1 MASFYPFPPPI
12 PFARQDKSRRRVR
25 TIAAIG
31 ACAAVFTAGALG
43 VVVGSC
49 MTDEPKPIAAQTPP
63 MASAALIR
71 AQTVDLCTRFAAA
84 YAALPVPQNN
94 AADVVPE
101 ANYIADAVRDDSVAD
116 PAIRAAVAKSLKLA
130 RDHASR
136 LSRERPR
143 GAIQPA
149 TGWKAAESN
158 DADDVVFDLCS
169 SYQG

>member
-63 MASAALIR
+63 MQAVTPGPGSIVDVERQWFIR
-71 AQTVDLCTRFAAA
+71 PAE
-84 YAALPVPQNN
+84 VPC
-94 AADVVPE
+94 
-101 ANYIADAVRDDSVAD
+101 
-116 PAIRAAVAKSLKLA
+116 
-130 RDHASR
+130 SR
-136 LSRERPR
+136 R
-143 GAIQPA
+143 
-149 TGWKAAESN
+149 
-158 DADDVVFDLCS
+158 
-169 SYQG
+169 